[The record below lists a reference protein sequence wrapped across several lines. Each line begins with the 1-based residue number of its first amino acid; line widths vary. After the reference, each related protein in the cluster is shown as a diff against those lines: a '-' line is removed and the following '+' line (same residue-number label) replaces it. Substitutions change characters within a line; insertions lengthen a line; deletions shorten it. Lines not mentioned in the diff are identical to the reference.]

1 MPFLTPYSPSDSGLS
16 IHTINV
22 AWKLS
27 GHRSGPVEQVAA
39 HSTGSSGSTLW
50 VTSLIE
56 CRHPEGKLWRS
67 MFIPLTAT
75 GGLGMSITWWGKDD
89 TVKGQTQCKIVS
101 EQEWYTVVKSKAVGK
116 GYNVENYIG
125 RSVPLAVGH
134 GFVSDLVA
142 DKNLPQLP
150 GLAFT
155 TEQANDLIMSGGSER
170 LGMKMGKALA
180 NILPTSNFFANLN
193 GKGHSLNA
201 LLSQG
206 YAEAGSLGE
215 KDVVA
220 GLMIEL
226 TGVVKPTEATVPSEP
241 QVDREE
247 VYGSGWGAFG

>member
-1 MPFLTPYSPSDSGLS
+1 MPFITPYSPFDSGLPF
-16 IHTINV
+16 HTTNV

-39 HSTGSSGSTLW
+39 HSTTVSSSAFW

-67 MFIPLTAT
+67 MFIPLTAIGAT
-75 GGLGMSITWWGKDD
+75 GISITWWGKDD
-89 TVKGQTQCKIVS
+89 TVKGQTLCKIVS
-101 EQEWYTVVKSKAVGK
+101 EQEWYTVVKSKVVGK

-125 RSVPLAVGH
+125 RSVPLSPGH
-134 GFVSDLVA
+134 GFISDLVA
-142 DKNLPQLP
+142 DKSLPQLP

-155 TEQANDLIMSGGSER
+155 IEQANDLAMYGGFER
-170 LGMKMGKALA
+170 LGMNMGKALA
-180 NILPTSNFFANLN
+180 NILPTSNFFANIN
-193 GKGHSLNA
+193 GKGHSLND
-201 LLSQG
+201 LLSQCH
-206 YAEAGSLGE
+206 AEVVNMSK

-226 TGVVKPTEATVPSEP
+226 TGAVKLTEATVPSEP